1 MYYYYNIYGLIIR
14 CNVCMPLLK
23 REAACIYNIDLTV
36 IYENLP
42 PNSLIKISENDE
54 FYRVDLCS
62 FASYKIHKNKQLIDC
77 RAQNFTDF
85 FSTFFNIPFS
95 VYLMISGEVL
105 FHTNTVLNNNKL
117 ICFCGKKGVGK
128 STLTNL
134 INNEEDFMLY
144 SDDTIRVDKDYSCMR
159 AYNLIKLTEETLD
172 AYKFD
177 TRTGVKNSAGKEYCI
192 IKAEEHKCKF
202 KYIFQLSRCSEF
214 GISSVNNPALKRS
227 IIVGNIVGVEYFC
240 RSLLEKTI
248 DISKRIYA
256 DFYNLYI
263 PNTLKA
269 LQNSRDDIRNAI
281 ANLINK

>member
-1 MYYYYNIYGLIIR
+1 MYYYYNIYGLNIR

-117 ICFCGKKGVGK
+117 ICFCGK
-128 STLTNL
+128 
-134 INNEEDFMLY
+134 
-144 SDDTIRVDKDYSCMR
+144 R
-159 AYNLIKLTEETLD
+159 A
-172 AYKFD
+172 
-177 TRTGVKNSAGKEYCI
+177 
-192 IKAEEHKCKF
+192 
-202 KYIFQLSRCSEF
+202 
-214 GISSVNNPALKRS
+214 
-227 IIVGNIVGVEYFC
+227 
-240 RSLLEKTI
+240 
-248 DISKRIYA
+248 
-256 DFYNLYI
+256 
-263 PNTLKA
+263 
-269 LQNSRDDIRNAI
+269 
-281 ANLINK
+281 